1 MCQLS
6 QAGWPRWL
14 RRCSGMKRTSFRM
27 IASSSQGQALYVCF
41 NKWKTV
47 KSTKGRL
54 CELHDSMYVIPAC
67 YKLHEKLEYL
77 CSTKTL
83 SSEGVWENLQQQVLP
98 SSSLYE
104 QNVFSKGEQQKS
116 CLTHMSQSK
125 RLLHSQK
132 WQSSLSNYYEVK
144 HSKNIWLH
152 QKGCKS
158 KSTR

>member
-1 MCQLS
+1 
-6 QAGWPRWL
+6 
-14 RRCSGMKRTSFRM
+14 MKRTSFRM

-98 SSSLYE
+98 SSSLYKTTCILKTLKRRTALSSE
-104 QNVFSKGEQQKS
+104 GGWENIHSWMANNCHLKFLLETTSILIYMYAWDVKS
-116 CLTHMSQSK
+116 NTNCY
-125 RLLHSQK
+125 
-132 WQSSLSNYYEVK
+132 NAE
-144 HSKNIWLH
+144 HSKNIKLH
-152 QKGCKS
+152 
-158 KSTR
+158 

>member
-1 MCQLS
+1 MTELS

-14 RRCSGMKRTSFRM
+14 RRCSGMKRTSIRM

-41 NKWKTV
+41 NKWETV
-47 KSTKGRL
+47 KAQKGRL

-98 SSSLYE
+98 SSSLY
-104 QNVFSKGEQQKS
+104 KTT
-116 CLTHMSQSK
+116 CIL
-125 RLLHSQK
+125 
-132 WQSSLSNYYEVK
+132 
-144 HSKNIWLH
+144 KNIKKENSSFKWRRLREYTLLNGQQLPSKVSIRNNFH
-152 QKGCKS
+152 SHIYVCMRCK
-158 KSTR
+158 KQH